1 MYVIDSEVDCML
13 TGIFIGKQQFGVAHA
28 VFGVFSPPLFRP
40 ECRL

>member
-1 MYVIDSEVDCML
+1 MVA
-13 TGIFIGKQQFGVAHA
+13 GIFIGKQQLSVAHA